1 MNIQTE
7 KLELIEW
14 ISKLN
19 DSSMIEK
26 IRELKLSY
34 SQSKDWWDSL
44 KKDELESIERGI
56 KDIEEGRTH
65 SNEVAKS
72 IYAKYL

>member
-34 SQSKDWWDSL
+34 SKSKDWWDYL
-44 KKDELESIERGI
+44 EKDELESIERGLR
-56 KDIEEGRTH
+56 DFEEGRTH
-65 SNEVAKS
+65 SHEVAKS
-72 IYAKYL
+72 IYGKYL